1 MITLPLLEETSA
13 HCLLVLWNV
22 TTHCLLIWWVHFVI
36 VLWSLPPTL
45 DPAEAHISPPSAYP
59 PCVRPLSPCEWFEHV
74 LYTVTMKVME
84 SRGNRTCL
92 TPNWLLLQRVCHLS
106 HPEMAFWKVFPVSYI
121 YVFRFL
127 NLIVWDEDVL
137 YIKYIRTSQSKKDG
151 STGIHVP
158 FTVLYVQKGLNP
170 AVDIIYI

>member
-1 MITLPLLEETSA
+1 MMVRFDPHWVKTLYKKIFFLMITLPLLEETSA

-106 HPEMAFWKVFPVSYI
+106 RPEMAFWKVFPVSYMYFI
-121 YVFRFL
+121 F
-127 NLIVWDEDVL
+127 
-137 YIKYIRTSQSKKDG
+137 
-151 STGIHVP
+151 
-158 FTVLYVQKGLNP
+158 
-170 AVDIIYI
+170 